1 MDKRLTAIIL
11 DGEIEKVK
19 QSLSVIIEKTPERLE
34 MITKYTN
41 IINKLKD
48 VKNVLKRL
56 PS

>member
-34 MITKYTN
+34 MITKYTD

>member
-1 MDKRLTAIIL
+1 MDKRLTSIIL

-34 MITKYTN
+34 MITKYTD

>member
-34 MITKYTN
+34 MITKYTD

-48 VKNVLKRL
+48 VKNVLKKL

>member
-11 DGEIEKVK
+11 NGEIEKVK

-34 MITKYTN
+34 MITKYTD